1 MEQVTQSTSE
11 KAHVKSVMLLTDGLA
26 NVGNSS
32 TDGILAEIKKHQQPP
47 EGGHMVNVRGIMI

>member
-1 MEQVTQSTSE
+1 MTQSTSE